1 MTKVLF
7 VKIDILPGG
16 YNYAIIILMTR
27 KHHGSA
33 TLVQEKRGLIEGFQ
47 YSNKLLLDAN
57 EELKKAIHI
66 KSEFIA
72 KMSHELCTPL
82 NVIIGFTEL
91 LLDEVPGQINEEQR
105 NSLNEILTSSKRI
118 LNLINTIRDQSEVD
132 SEIKQYSSCKC

>member
-1 MTKVLF
+1 
-7 VKIDILPGG
+7 
-16 YNYAIIILMTR
+16 MTR
-27 KHHGSA
+27 KHYGSA

-57 EELKKAIHI
+57 EELKKAIRI
-66 KSEFIA
+66 KSESIA

-118 LNLINTIRDQSEVD
+118 INLINAIRDQSNIE
-132 SEIKQYSSCKC
+132 SGMAQYSSCKY